1 MSLLINKLFLYF
13 KLDLII
19 AFFEKNNT
27 KVINI

>member
-13 KLDLII
+13 ELDLII
-19 AFFEKNNT
+19 TFFGKNNI